1 MLADD
6 ALGIAAYVCATV
18 AEDTGVTFKTLP
30 CGIADVERMSLDNLH
45 RDKVCFLVFA
55 ELQLALLYAHAL
67 LLGLWRCAL
76 FIVEQIGG
84 VVGSVAVVLLTAT
97 SELAVLTGIA
107 ESTELGVISDF
118 IISSDLG
125 VIQSVDVLPVL
136 GVDLAVEGEV
146 VD

>member
-1 MLADD
+1 MFADD
-6 ALGIAAYVCATV
+6 ALGIAANVCATV
-18 AEDTGVTFKTLP
+18 AENTGVAFKTLP

-45 RDKVCFLVFA
+45 RDEICFLVFA
-55 ELQLALLYAHAL
+55 ELQLSLLYAHTL

-76 FIVEQIGG
+76 FIVEQIGV
-84 VVGSVAVVLLTAT
+84 VVGSVAVLLLTAT
-97 SELAVLTGIA
+97 SELAVLTGFT

-118 IISSDLG
+118 IISSDFG